1 MRKLIVTLAVAS
13 IFVTAVPAHAHAA
26 TALLQ
31 AGNLIFQGLYSLGLP
46 GALANT
52 IANLALPALALGA
65 AVGGMRKGKGDNE

>member
-1 MRKLIVTLAVAS
+1 MKKIAFTVALAAVLCFS
-13 IFVTAVPAHAHAA
+13 VPAQAHAA